1 MKTVNAAILAISFV
15 TGSAHATDFSF
26 AGNFTNDNQ
35 VQEFNF
41 AVTGLAT
48 DVTLR
53 TWSYAGGTNAA
64 GDGIARGGF
73 DPIVSLFNASTGEY
87 IAANDDGGSNVTT
100 DTNGVPYDSF
110 LRDHLAAGNYT
121 ATLTQFGSFANGPLL
136 TDGFRGSGQQ
146 TNFGSRDSHWAFDIL
161 NVESASVGASYISAI
176 PEPESYALLLAGLG
190 LVGFMVRRRDK
201 LPIQDFA
208 TAA

>member
-1 MKTVNAAILAISFV
+1 MKIINAAILAICFV

-41 AVTGLAT
+41 AIAGPAT

-64 GDGIARGGF
+64 GDEIDRGGF
-73 DPIVSLFNASTGEY
+73 DSIVTLFNASTGAY
-87 IAANDDGGSNVTT
+87 IAANDDGANVAA
-100 DTNGVPYDSF
+100 DTNGAAFDSF
-110 LRDHLAAGNYT
+110 LMDNLAAGNYT
-121 ATLTQFGSFANGPLL
+121 ATLTQYNNFADQPLL
-136 TDGFRGSGQQ
+136 TDGFIGSGQ
-146 TNFGSRDSHWAFDIL
+146 TNFSSRDSHWAFDVL
-161 NVESASVGASYISAI
+161 NAESASIGASYISPI

-190 LVGFMVRRRDK
+190 LVGFMVRRRSK
-201 LPIQDFA
+201 LQAQDFA
-208 TAA
+208 TPG